1 MNTNL
6 AESVHPY
13 PNLYD
18 NTWIITEP
26 GAGQIRLHF
35 SRLETESQYDFVYI
49 YDKNNVEI
57 ARYDG
62 NHNDMWTQW
71 VDGDTVK
78 VRLIS
83 DRYIT
88 NFGFIVDQKETQFI
102 LPQLDTALTAA
113 SETLESGQDTQV
125 TIHVSSNGNPVTGAN
140 VDLTVTEG
148 SLNPVTGTT
157 NTNGDFTVTYTAP
170 QVTSQT
176 TMALTATTSNTGYNN
191 GSGSITITINPV
203 NTNLAESVHPYPNL
217 YDNIWTITEPG
228 AGQIRL
234 HFSRLET
241 ESRYDFVYIY
251 DKNNVQIARY
261 YGNHND
267 MWTPWIDGD
276 TVKVRLRSDRS
287 ITKFGFIV
295 DMKETKN

>member
-1 MNTNL
+1 
-6 AESVHPY
+6 
-13 PNLYD
+13 
-18 NTWIITEP
+18 
-26 GAGQIRLHF
+26 
-35 SRLETESQYDFVYI
+35 
-49 YDKNNVEI
+49 
-57 ARYDG
+57 
-62 NHNDMWTQW
+62 
-71 VDGDTVK
+71 
-78 VRLIS
+78 
-83 DRYIT
+83 
-88 NFGFIVDQKETQFI
+88 
-102 LPQLDTALTAA
+102 LTAA

-140 VDLTVTEG
+140 VDLTATDG

-157 NTNGDFTVTYTAP
+157 NTNGDFTTTYIAS
-170 QVTSQT
+170 QVISQT